1 MATKSER
8 LRAALERPELALL
21 PGGFSPLHA
30 RMCDRLGFDA
40 FFMSGSQVGAY
51 IFGVPD
57 VGLLSMRDM
66 VDSVRRLAAGSEI
79 PIFADADTGY
89 GNAINVRHTVREY
102 VRAGAA
108 GLHIEDQEFP
118 KRSGTAAG
126 RRCISL
132 EEAIG
137 KYRAAVD
144 AARELDEDFVICARC
159 DLIGAEDGSFEAAVE
174 RCIAYK
180 AEADVDLIWLN
191 TVPSKDEVREALHA
205 IPGPV
210 MITYGGPA
218 PAVTL
223 DEWQEWGAA
232 AAIFPGMTTG
242 VGLNAVWDS
251 LNDFKLRGM
260 AANGPEG
267 ARTRNKTWGNIS
279 FQELVDD
286 AAIKDLEARYLTTD
300 QQRDYD
306 HTFGHVTR
314 P

>member
-1 MATKSER
+1 MT
-8 LRAALERPELALL
+8 
-21 PGGFSPLHA
+21 
-30 RMCDRLGFDA
+30 DA
-40 FFMSGSQVGAY
+40 
-51 IFGVPD
+51 
-57 VGLLSMRDM
+57 
-66 VDSVRRLAAGSEI
+66 VRRLAAGSEI

-132 EEAIG
+132 DEALG

-180 AEADVDLIWLN
+180 READVDLIWLN
-191 TVPSKDEVREALHA
+191 TVPSKDEVCEALRA

-210 MITYGGPA
+210 MVTYGGPA
-218 PAVTL
+218 PGVTL

-232 AAIFPGMTTG
+232 AAIFPAMTTSL
-242 VGLNAVWDS
+242 GLQVIWDF
-251 LNDFKLRGM
+251 LNDFKARGM
-260 AANGPEG
+260 EAMGADG
-267 ARTRNKTWGNIS
+267 ARTRNRTWDAIS
-279 FQELVDD
+279 FQRLVDD
-286 AAIKDLEARYLTTD
+286 EAVREIETRYLPSG

-306 HTFGHVTR
+306 HTFGHTTR
-314 P
+314 PAERA